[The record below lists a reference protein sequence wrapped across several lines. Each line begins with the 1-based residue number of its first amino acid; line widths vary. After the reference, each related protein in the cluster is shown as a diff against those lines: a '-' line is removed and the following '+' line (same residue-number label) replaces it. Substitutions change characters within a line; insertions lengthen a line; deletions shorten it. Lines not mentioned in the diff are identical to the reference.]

1 MAMDPLWHVARRRVR
16 LIKAFYLHAI
26 AFVPAAIAAA
36 SILLLVP
43 GADWLRWPLC
53 AGAAAFFFHGLLAR
67 GFAWYGTG
75 WFAPQ
80 WGDEKMGEMY
90 HRLSRKRHR
99 RRVPG

>member
-1 MAMDPLWHVARRRVR
+1 MTLVAHLLAQAVQPEHVVQAPLQALAHP
-16 LIKAFYLHAI
+16 LQLLTHL
-26 AFVPAAIAAA
+26 
-36 SILLLVP
+36 ILLLVP

-53 AGAAAFFFHGLLAR
+53 AWAAAFFFHGLLAR

-90 HRLSRKRHR
+90 HRLSRKRR